1 MYNFLYFEIFRSA
14 VWKQNSVQSY
24 VFLFDF
30 IIGHSQLGVSDVNIL
45 SLHKGMLL
53 ISGQC
58 SQKILIYNFEGRLL
72 STIKINVSLQDASWT
87 PRGKIVY
94 ITFSTRTIVTI
105 LESGKVINH
114 IEIVYSP
121 LKLSVSSDG
130 IIYLTVSET
139 GVFQSI
145 DDGINW
151 SILFRSVGYWH
162 IQQVIKVASGGLEN
176 LWSIDRNCRNS
187 LCNHSMRIYN
197 VERRGLIGSVK
208 WKDVSLFTP
217 AGKHINLAI
226 SDLTYDGIS
235 NVFLSECFSDA
246 IHVFSV
252 TGYYHSQLL
261 LMDCPQRMIVD
272 KDQQILFVG
281 HQNNITALKLN
292 YEAKVR
298 SFL

>member
-1 MYNFLYFEIFRSA
+1 
-14 VWKQNSVQSY
+14 
-24 VFLFDF
+24 
-30 IIGHSQLGVSDVNIL
+30 
-45 SLHKGMLL
+45 MLL
-53 ISGQC
+53 ISGQS

-72 STIKINVSLQDASWT
+72 STIKINFSLQDASWT
-87 PRGKIVY
+87 PLGKIICIAY
-94 ITFSTRTIVTI
+94 SPNSILTI

-114 IEIVYSP
+114 IEIVNAP

-130 IIYLTVSET
+130 IIYLTVSGT

-151 SILFRSVGYWH
+151 SILFRSVGYWY

-176 LWSIDRNCRNS
+176 FWSVDQNYHNSPRNDS
-187 LCNHSMRIYN
+187 IRIYSVVRN
-197 VERRGLIGSVK
+197 GLISSVK

-235 NVFLSECFSDA
+235 NVFLSEYFSDA
-246 IHVFSV
+246 IHLFSV

-281 HQNNITALKLN
+281 HGNNITALKLN
-292 YEAKVR
+292 YEEKVR